1 MKGLADKKKPLQ
13 FPEGARYKI
22 WRRPTLPPVTAVPS
36 ALAGLTALFGM
47 GRGRHRRYRHLNIV
61 TGVILYIHNLLNRC
75 MHPVC
80 MTHRWNVTT
89 YKGIDKKYNK
99 WDSGSSGAESFGLLV
114 PLGYGISTFTPVAYQ
129 RSNLL
134 RPCKEA

>member
-1 MKGLADKKKPLQ
+1 RLQ
-13 FPEGARYKI
+13 FPAWDRYGV
-22 WRRPTLPPVTAVPS
+22 WRRPTLPPVRAVPS
-36 ALAGLTALFGM
+36 ALAGLSALFGR

-61 TGVILYIHNLLNRC
+61 TGCILYIRNLPIGS
-75 MHPVC
+75 MHPAL
-80 MTHRWNVTT
+80 MT
-89 YKGIDKKYNK
+89 YKGIEKKYIK
-99 WDSGSSGAESFGLLV
+99 EDSGSSGAESFGLLV

>member
-22 WRRPTLPPVTAVPS
+22 WRRPTLPPVTAVAS

-61 TGVILYIHNLLNRC
+61 TGLKNTHTYWQHAAGIKYI
-75 MHPVC
+75 
-80 MTHRWNVTT
+80 
-89 YKGIDKKYNK
+89 KE
-99 WDSGSSGAESFGLLV
+99 DSGSSGAESFGLLV
-114 PLGYGISTFTPVAYQ
+114 PLGYGISTCTPVAYQ